1 MRILTNVAAL
11 NSWRNLQSSGNAM
24 SKNLERLS
32 SGMRINRASDDAAG
46 LTISEKMRAQIRGLN
61 QAQRNAQDGI
71 SMIQTA
77 EGAMSEIQNML
88 QRMRELAV
96 QSSSDGLGDEDRGQI
111 QKEVD
116 QLAKQITD
124 ISNFTQFNSKK
135 LLTGKYTDVTI
146 QTGANAAE
154 KLSFSISA
162 LDAKSLGVAA
172 DNVILGDGAV
182 VGSVISANGLD
193 DKATYE
199 LEFTAAVDEENPA
212 KLTLT
217 VTDEEGN
224 ETTIDA
230 SGTIGV
236 GEEVTFTV
244 GEGSIKIKLAD
255 TGLDTDGS
263 QTFTVQGAKTGSA
276 DNKWV
281 ASTAAGISVNTK
293 EVAEAAVTTIEAAI
307 NQVSGYRSELGAL
320 QNRLEYSI
328 ANTQSST
335 ENLQAA
341 ESRIRDVDMA
351 QEMTAFTKNQI
362 LVQAGTAM
370 LAQAN
375 QLPQSVLK
383 LLG

>member
-11 NSWRNLQSSGNAM
+11 NSWRNLQNSGNAM

-96 QSSSDGLGDEDRGQI
+96 QSASDGLDDTDRKQI

-116 QLAKQITD
+116 QLAFQITD
-124 ISNFTQFNSKK
+124 IAKNTQFNTKK
-135 LLTGKYTDVTI
+135 LLKGDYASGTDGADGADGAVGADDITI
-146 QTGANAAE
+146 QTGANASE
-154 KLSFSISA
+154 NLSFNIEAVDAAA
-162 LDAKSLGVAA
+162 LG
-172 DNVILGDGAV
+172 
-182 VGSVISANGLD
+182 VGSVDAED
-193 DKATYE
+193 
-199 LEFTAAVDEENPA
+199 
-212 KLTLT
+212 TLL
-217 VTDEEGN
+217 G
-224 ETTIDA
+224 
-230 SGTIGV
+230 
-236 GEEVTFTV
+236 
-244 GEGSIKIKLAD
+244 
-255 TGLDTDGS
+255 
-263 QTFTVQGAKTGSA
+263 
-276 DNKWV
+276 
-281 ASTAAGISVNTK
+281 GISVSTRT
-293 EVAEAAVTTIEAAI
+293 AADSAVDTIDSAI
-307 NQVSGYRSELGAL
+307 EKVSGYRSELGAL

-328 ANTQSST
+328 ANTQST
-335 ENLQAA
+335 AENLQAA

-383 LLG
+383 LLD

>member
-11 NSWRNLQSSGNAM
+11 NSWRNLQNSGNAM

-96 QSSSDGLGDEDRGQI
+96 QSASDGLDDTDREQI
-111 QKEVD
+111 QKEVN
-116 QLAKQITD
+116 QLAFQITD
-124 ISNFTQFNSKK
+124 IANNTQFNTKK
-135 LLTGKYTDVTI
+135 LLNGDYASTVDITI
-146 QTGANAAE
+146 QTGANASE
-154 KLSFSISA
+154 NLSFNIKA
-162 LDAKSLGVAA
+162 VDAVALGV
-172 DNVILGDGAV
+172 
-182 VGSVISANGLD
+182 GS
-193 DKATYE
+193 K
-199 LEFTAAVDEENPA
+199 
-212 KLTLT
+212 
-217 VTDEEGN
+217 
-224 ETTIDA
+224 
-230 SGTIGV
+230 
-236 GEEVTFTV
+236 
-244 GEGSIKIKLAD
+244 
-255 TGLDTDGS
+255 DTDGALL
-263 QTFTVQGAKTGSA
+263 G
-276 DNKWV
+276 
-281 ASTAAGISVNTK
+281 GISVDSRDF
-293 EVAEAAVTTIEAAI
+293 AETAITNIDKAI
-307 NQVSGYRSELGAL
+307 NDVSGYRSELGAL

-328 ANTQSST
+328 ANTQST
-335 ENLQAA
+335 AENLQAA

>member
-96 QSSSDGLGDEDRGQI
+96 QSASDGLGDEDRAQI
-111 QKEVD
+111 QEEVD
-116 QLAKQITD
+116 QLANQITD
-124 ISNFTQFNSKK
+124 ISNNTQFNTKK
-135 LLTGKYTDVTI
+135 ILTGEYASTSITI
-146 QTGANAAE
+146 QTGANDGE
-154 KLSFSISA
+154 NLSFNIKA
-162 LDAKSLGVAA
+162 LDAVTLSVGTGTAGTSGSWKATTDAGINVSTKVAA
-172 DNVILGDGAV
+172 
-182 VGSVISANGLD
+182 
-193 DKATYE
+193 E
-199 LEFTAAVDEENPA
+199 TAI
-212 KLTLT
+212 
-217 VTDEEGN
+217 
-224 ETTIDA
+224 TTID
-230 SGTIGV
+230 
-236 GEEVTFTV
+236 
-244 GEGSIKIKLAD
+244 D
-255 TGLDTDGS
+255 
-263 QTFTVQGAKTGSA
+263 
-276 DNKWV
+276 
-281 ASTAAGISVNTK
+281 
-293 EVAEAAVTTIEAAI
+293 AI
-307 NQVSGYRSELGAL
+307 NTVSSYRSELGAL

-328 ANTQSST
+328 ANTQST
-335 ENLQAA
+335 AENLQAA

>member
-11 NSWRNLQSSGNAM
+11 NSWRNLQNSGNAM

-96 QSSSDGLGDEDRGQI
+96 QSASDGLGNEDRAQI

-116 QLAKQITD
+116 QLAFQITD
-124 ISNFTQFNSKK
+124 IANNTQFNTKK
-135 LLTGKYTDVTI
+135 LLSGTADITI
-146 QTGANAAE
+146 QTGANASE
-154 KLSFSISA
+154 NLSFNIKA
-162 LDAKSLGVAA
+162 VDAATLG
-172 DNVILGDGAV
+172 
-182 VGSVISANGLD
+182 VGSVNTED
-193 DKATYE
+193 
-199 LEFTAAVDEENPA
+199 
-212 KLTLT
+212 TL
-217 VTDEEGN
+217 
-224 ETTIDA
+224 
-230 SGTIGV
+230 IG
-236 GEEVTFTV
+236 
-244 GEGSIKIKLAD
+244 
-255 TGLDTDGS
+255 
-263 QTFTVQGAKTGSA
+263 
-276 DNKWV
+276 
-281 ASTAAGISVNTK
+281 GISVSTK
-293 EVAEAAVTTIEAAI
+293 DFAETAITEIDKAI
-307 NQVSGYRSELGAL
+307 NDVSGYRSELGAL

-328 ANTQSST
+328 ANTQST
-335 ENLQAA
+335 AENLQAA

-383 LLG
+383 LLD